1 MIDAVTLAF
10 YLTAVCSS
18 SVVNIAQA
26 RETRVNQCSHYNEP
40 IETASLPPVPV
51 EPPAEETQPAVE
63 SEPPEPQQAT
73 TPTAPQKKPS
83 LKRKIRSR
91 SAIAAPSSSYKSRA
105 DRFCAP
111 KRAVWYKTSTGYRK
125 YRCR

>member
-40 IETASLPPVPV
+40 IETASLPPV
-51 EPPAEETQPAVE
+51 PAVE